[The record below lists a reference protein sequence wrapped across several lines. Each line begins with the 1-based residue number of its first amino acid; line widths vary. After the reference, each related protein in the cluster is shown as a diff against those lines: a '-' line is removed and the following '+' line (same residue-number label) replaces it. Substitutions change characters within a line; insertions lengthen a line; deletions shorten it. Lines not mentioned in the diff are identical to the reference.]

1 MKIWQFVEKIPWQP
15 HPIAEGVLIKPLVS
29 KKNENTNV
37 TCMLVQVP
45 KGKEV
50 SEHIHEEQDD
60 ILYPL
65 KGKAT
70 MWVDGIGSF
79 SLEPGVI
86 VRVPK
91 GIKHK
96 IVDIREDLLIYD
108 VFHPA
113 LI

>member
-1 MKIWQFVEKIPWQP
+1 MKIWEFVENIFWES
-15 HPIAEGVLIKPLVS
+15 HPIAEGVLIKPLIS
-29 KKNENTNV
+29 KKNENVNA
-37 TCMLVQVP
+37 TCMLVQIP

-50 SEHIHEEQDD
+50 QEHIHQEQDD

-70 MWVDGIGSF
+70 MWVEGSGSF

-91 GIKHK
+91 GVKHK
-96 IVDIREDLLIYD
+96 IIEIEEDLMIYD
-108 VFHPA
+108 VFCPA